1 MLMVVQMTNYNIS
14 IKNLNVEFVTR
25 FSNFKAIEN
34 INIDFAFGEITG
46 IVGESGSGKSVL
58 GMSIL
63 QLLPYN
69 ATVTGTCM
77 YDTKDLYKA
86 DKKEIKKVRC
96 KDIGLIAQNPIQ
108 SLNPVL
114 TIEKQ
119 LKEPLKKHIK
129 KSDKEAYDICIN
141 YLKDF
146 GFNNPKQ
153 IIKKYPFQLSGGMNQ
168 RIISIMG
175 LICRPNWIIADEPTK
190 GLDSMLRKNVYELLV
205 NIKESYTKSMI
216 IITHDLY
223 FAKKICDNIVV
234 MYQGEIVEAG
244 KTEKIFKCPKHPYT
258 KGLINATPQNGMIPI
273 PDGIIKV
280 GKSGCKFYDRCSS
293 SSAICITDKIDIKRL
308 NDGRLVRCQ
317 LYD

>member
-1 MLMVVQMTNYNIS
+1 MTSYNIN
-14 IKNLNVEFVTR
+14 IKDLNVKFATR
-25 FSNFKAIEN
+25 FSGIKVIEN
-34 INIDFAFGEITG
+34 INVDFAFGEITG

-63 QLLPYN
+63 KLLPST

-77 YDTKDLYKA
+77 YGEKDLYKL
-86 DKKEIKKVRC
+86 DKKEIREIKC

-114 TIEKQ
+114 TIGKQ
-119 LKEPLKKHIK
+119 LKEPLIKHLKI
-129 KSDKEAYDICIN
+129 SSKEAYGICIKH
-141 YLKDF
+141 LKEFSFD
-146 GFNNPKQ
+146 NPNE
-153 IIKKYPFQLSGGMNQ
+153 IMKKYSFQLSGGMNQ

-175 LICRPNWIIADEPTK
+175 LICKPNWIIADEPTK
-190 GLDSMLRKNVYELLV
+190 GLDSILRKSVYEVLL
-205 NIKESYTKSMI
+205 NIKENYTKSMI

-234 MYQGEIVEAG
+234 MYKGEIVEAG
-244 KTEKIFKCPKHPYT
+244 KIHDVFNSPKHPYT

-273 PDGIIKV
+273 PEGIVKEE
-280 GKSGCKFYDRCSS
+280 KSGCKFYDRCTSS
-293 SSAICITDKIDIKRL
+293 NIKCVTDRIDMKRL
-308 NDGRLVRCQ
+308 NDGRLVRCK